1 MVYDWEVWSHLI
13 RGVTKFSEERLD
25 QLVEFGDYGS
35 QRFGIDSSPEMMMEV
50 VKEVA
55 SRCQKDLHLYWA
67 DTVEERRRRRDAP
80 TGGFLGSSK
89 ITVSFEGGWGAPC
102 TFEVAGESY
111 RQELNRVAQAVGVKF
126 TIKKLHFGGN
136 WYSAFQLRG
145 HQKEIL
151 GMIAAQVGQQGE
163 EGLSKLEFDTAALMS
178 NREVGNIVFSLI
190 EASKEWTM
198 QHVTVQLQ
206 QDGLSEKWT
215 ELIKSSAKGHI
226 GKFSFYCPPLFK
238 YDGLARPQ
246 KKNVK
251 AVWEISEVV
260 TVTSLKANYPAIGGG
275 RGKDPKI
282 SWEEAYETLLKVIC
296 TFPSM

>member
-1 MVYDWEVWSHLI
+1 
-13 RGVTKFSEERLD
+13 
-25 QLVEFGDYGS
+25 
-35 QRFGIDSSPEMMMEV
+35 
-50 VKEVA
+50 
-55 SRCQKDLHLYWA
+55 
-67 DTVEERRRRRDAP
+67 
-80 TGGFLGSSK
+80 
-89 ITVSFEGGWGAPC
+89 
-102 TFEVAGESY
+102 
-111 RQELNRVAQAVGVKF
+111 
-126 TIKKLHFGGN
+126 
-136 WYSAFQLRG
+136 
-145 HQKEIL
+145 
-151 GMIAAQVGQQGE
+151 
-163 EGLSKLEFDTAALMS
+163 
-178 NREVGNIVFSLI
+178 
-190 EASKEWTM
+190 M

-226 GKFSFYCPPLFK
+226 FHFSFYCPPLFK

-282 SWEEAYETLLKVIC
+282 TWEEAYETLLKVIC